1 MQFDEQDEEQAG
13 IGLTSLIDIV
23 FLLLIFF
30 MVTSSFIEIERK
42 LNIELP
48 EAKAA
53 DVEKK
58 KEKPILIEMDRRGR
72 ITLDGQKVSLSGLEA
87 SLKKRQGKRTIATV
101 RADRRLSHG
110 KVTAVLGICREAGI
124 RDIGISVK

>member
-1 MQFDEQDEEQAG
+1 MQFDEPDDEQAG
-13 IGLTSLIDIV
+13 ISLTSLIDVV

-58 KEKPILIEMDRRGR
+58 EKPILIEMDRRGR
-72 ITLDGQKVSLSGLEA
+72 ITLDGQNVSLSGLEA
-87 SLKKRQGKRTIATV
+87 RLKKSQGKRTIATV

-110 KVTAVLGICREAGI
+110 KVTAVLGICRDAGI

>member
-1 MQFDEQDEEQAG
+1 MQFDEPDEEQAG
-13 IGLTSLIDIV
+13 ISLTSLIDVV

-30 MVTSSFIEIERK
+30 MVTSSFIKIERK

-53 DVEKK
+53 DVEK

-87 SLKKRQGKRTIATV
+87 NLKKRQGKRTIATV

-110 KVTAVLGICREAGI
+110 KVTAVLGICRDAGI

>member
-1 MQFDEQDEEQAG
+1 MQFSEQDDEQAG
-13 IGLTSLIDIV
+13 IALTSLIDVV

-42 LNIELP
+42 LTIQLP

-53 DVEKK
+53 DIEK
-58 KEKPILIEMDRRGR
+58 KEKPILIEMDRRGQ
-72 ITLDGQKVSLSGLEA
+72 ISLDGQLVSLSGLEA
-87 SLKKRQGKRTIATV
+87 RLKKLQGKRTIATV

-110 KVTAVLGICREAGI
+110 KVTAVLGICRDAGI

>member
-1 MQFDEQDEEQAG
+1 MQFDEPDEEQAG
-13 IGLTSLIDIV
+13 ISLTSLIDVV

-58 KEKPILIEMDRRGR
+58 EKPILIEMDRRGR

-87 SLKKRQGKRTIATV
+87 RLKKRQGKRTIATV

-110 KVTAVLGICREAGI
+110 KVTAVLGICRDAGI